1 MKKEWG
7 IKDILIALLGEGLLF
22 GTLILSVIIRDSESF
37 VLRYPIEVRNIFMG
51 ILYIGFVICGLLVIC
66 EGLLKINFR
75 DCRIL
80 PIKIKTIWIILAFIM
95 PLLVSGVLLCFPG
108 EWLNIEFS
116 ADNVITTLSFTLM
129 FFGIAAPIVEEMIFR
144 GMMLTVFEKKWNRE
158 IAIFLSSLLFGIGH
172 IIGQKM
178 ELRDFFI
185 MALAASLIGA
195 ILAIVTFITESI
207 WSSVVMH
214 MVWNIII
221 MGQIIS
227 IGGVRPLYSR
237 YNYTFNSDSV
247 LLTGG
252 AFGIEASL
260 PSIIINIIFLIIV
273 WRYYGKKMKSNY
285 KSFIIKH

>member
-1 MKKEWG
+1 MKKEWR
-7 IKDILIALLGEGLLF
+7 IKEILIALLGEGLLF
-22 GTLILSVIIRDSESF
+22 GALSLSVIIRDSESL

-75 DCRIL
+75 ECRIL

-95 PLLVSGVLLCFPG
+95 PLFVSGVLLCFPG
-108 EWLNIEFS
+108 EWVNIEFS
-116 ADNVITTLSFTLM
+116 TANVITTLSFTLV

-158 IAIFLSSLLFGIGH
+158 AAIFLSSLLFGAGH
-172 IIGQKM
+172 LIGQKM
-178 ELRDFFI
+178 GLRDFLI
-185 MALAASLIGA
+185 MALSASLIGA

-207 WSSVVMH
+207 WSSVVIH

-260 PSIIINIIFLIIV
+260 PSIVINTIFLIIV
-273 WRYYGKKMKSNY
+273 WKLWKKEDKNNC
-285 KSFIIKH
+285 

>member
-158 IAIFLSSLLFGIGH
+158 IAIFFSSLLFGIGH

>member
-7 IKDILIALLGEGLLF
+7 IKDILISFLGIGLLF
-22 GTLILSVIIRDSESF
+22 GALILSGAIKDSESL
-37 VLRYPIEVRNIFMG
+37 VWRYPIEIRNILMG
-51 ILYIGFVICGLLVIC
+51 ILYISFVIFGLLIIC
-66 EGLLKINFR
+66 KGLLKINFK

-80 PIKIKTIWIILAFIM
+80 PIKIKALWIVFAFIM
-95 PLLVSGVLLCFPG
+95 PLFVSGVLLCFPG

-116 ADNVITTLSFTLM
+116 TANIITTLSFTLI

-144 GMMLTVFEKKWNRE
+144 GMMLTVFERKWNKGV
-158 IAIFLSSLLFGIGH
+158 AIVLTSVLFGIIH

-178 ELRDFFI
+178 GLKDFLI
-185 MALAASLIGA
+185 MTLSASLIGA

-207 WSSVVMH
+207 WSSVIIH

-237 YNYTFNSDSV
+237 YNYTFDSDSF

-260 PSIIINIIFLIIV
+260 PVMIINIIFLIIV
-273 WRYYGKKMKSNY
+273 WKLWKKEDNK
-285 KSFIIKH
+285 FA

>member
-7 IKDILIALLGEGLLF
+7 IKDVLIVLLGEGLLF
-22 GTLILSVIIRDSESF
+22 GALILSVAIKDSESL
-37 VLRYPIEVRNIFMG
+37 VWRYPIEIRNILMG
-51 ILYIGFVICGLLVIC
+51 ILYISFVIFGLLIIC
-66 EGLLKINFR
+66 KGLLKINFK

-80 PIKIKTIWIILAFIM
+80 PIKIKALWIVFAFIM
-95 PLLVSGVLLCFPG
+95 PLLVSGILLCFPG

-116 ADNVITTLSFTLM
+116 TANVITTLSFTLV

-158 IAIFLSSLLFGIGH
+158 IAIFLSSLLFGVGH

-178 ELRDFFI
+178 GLRDFLI
-185 MALAASLIGA
+185 MTLAAGLIGA
-195 ILAIVTFITESI
+195 TLSLVTFITESI
-207 WSSVVMH
+207 WSSVVIH

-237 YNYTFNSDSV
+237 YNYIFNSDSV

-260 PSIIINIIFLIIV
+260 PSIIINIIFLITV
-273 WRYYGKKMKSNY
+273 WRLWKKDEK
-285 KSFIIKH
+285 

>member
-7 IKDILIALLGEGLLF
+7 IKDVLIVLLGEALLF
-22 GTLILSVIIRDSESF
+22 GALILSVVIRDSQPL
-37 VLRYPIEVRNIFMG
+37 VIYPMEVRNIFMG
-51 ILYIGFVICGLLVIC
+51 ILYISFVICGLLVIC

-80 PIKIKTIWIILAFIM
+80 PIKIKTLWIVIAFIM
-95 PLLVSGVLLCFPG
+95 PLLVSGILLCFPG

-116 ADNVITTLSFTLM
+116 LSDTITTLSFTLM
-129 FFGIAAPIVEEMIFR
+129 FFGISAPIVEEMIFR
-144 GMMLTVFEKKWNRE
+144 GMMLTVFEKKWNKG
-158 IAIFLSSLLFGIGH
+158 IAILFSSLLFGAGH
-172 IIGQKM
+172 LIGQKM
-178 ELRDFFI
+178 GIRDFLI
-185 MALAASLIGA
+185 MTLSAGLIGA

-207 WSSVVMH
+207 WSSVIIH
-214 MVWNIII
+214 MIWNIII

-237 YNYTFNSDSV
+237 YNYTFNSDSF

-260 PSIIINIIFLIIV
+260 PSIILHIIFLIIV
-273 WRYYGKKMKSNY
+273 WKLWKKEDKR
-285 KSFIIKH
+285 

>member
-7 IKDILIALLGEGLLF
+7 IKDVLIVLLGEGLLF
-22 GTLILSVIIRDSESF
+22 GALILSVAIKDSESL
-37 VLRYPIEVRNIFMG
+37 VWRYPIEIRNIFMG

-116 ADNVITTLSFTLM
+116 TANVITTLSFTLV

-144 GMMLTVFEKKWNRE
+144 GMMLTVFEKKWNKG
-158 IAIFLSSLLFGIGH
+158 IAILFSSLLFGAGH
-172 IIGQKM
+172 LIGQKM
-178 ELRDFFI
+178 RIRDFLI
-185 MALAASLIGA
+185 MTLSAGLIGA

-207 WSSVVMH
+207 WSSVIIH
-214 MVWNIII
+214 MIWNIII

-237 YNYTFNSDSV
+237 YNYTFNSDSF

-260 PSIIINIIFLIIV
+260 PSIILNIIFLIIV
-273 WRYYGKKMKSNY
+273 WKLWKKEDKR
-285 KSFIIKH
+285 

>member
-7 IKDILIALLGEGLLF
+7 IKDIFIAFLGIGLLF
-22 GTLILSVIIRDSESF
+22 GALILSVAIRDSESLVF
-37 VLRYPIEVRNIFMG
+37 RYPIEVRNILMG
-51 ILYIGFVICGLLVIC
+51 ILYIGFVICGLLVVC

-80 PIKIKTIWIILAFIM
+80 PIKVKTIWIILAFIM
-95 PLLVSGVLLCFPG
+95 PLLVSGILLCFPG

-116 ADNVITTLSFTLM
+116 TANVITTLSFTLM
-129 FFGIAAPIVEEMIFR
+129 FFGVGAPIVEEMIFR
-144 GMMLTVFEKKWNRE
+144 GMMLTVFEKKWNKGA
-158 IAIFLSSLLFGIGH
+158 AIVLTSVLFGVIH
-172 IIGQKM
+172 LIGQKM
-178 ELRDFFI
+178 GLRDFLI
-185 MALAASLIGA
+185 MTLSVSLIGA

-207 WSSVVMH
+207 WSSVVIH

-237 YNYTFNSDSV
+237 YNYTFNSDSF

-260 PSIIINIIFLIIV
+260 PVIIINIIFLIIV
-273 WRYYGKKMKSNY
+273 WKLWKKEDNKFS
-285 KSFIIKH
+285 

>member
-1 MKKEWG
+1 MKKEWR
-7 IKDILIALLGEGLLF
+7 IKEILIALLGEGLLF
-22 GTLILSVIIRDSESF
+22 GALSLSVVIRDSESL

-75 DCRIL
+75 ECRIL

-95 PLLVSGVLLCFPG
+95 PLFVSGVLLCFPG
-108 EWLNIEFS
+108 EWVNIEFS
-116 ADNVITTLSFTLM
+116 TANVITTLSFTLV

-144 GMMLTVFEKKWNRE
+144 GMMLTVFEKKRNRE
-158 IAIFLSSLLFGIGH
+158 AAIFLSSLLFGAGH
-172 IIGQKM
+172 LIGQKM
-178 ELRDFFI
+178 GLRDFLI
-185 MALAASLIGA
+185 MALSASLIGA

-207 WSSVVMH
+207 WSSVVIH

-260 PSIIINIIFLIIV
+260 PSIVINTIFLIIV
-273 WRYYGKKMKSNY
+273 WKLWKKEDKNNC
-285 KSFIIKH
+285 

>member
-7 IKDILIALLGEGLLF
+7 IKDIFIAFLGIGLLF
-22 GTLILSVIIRDSESF
+22 GALILSVAIRDSESL
-37 VLRYPIEVRNIFMG
+37 VLRYPIEMRNIFMG
-51 ILYIGFVICGLLVIC
+51 ILYISFVIFGLLIIC
-66 EGLLKINFR
+66 KGLLKINFR

-95 PLLVSGVLLCFPG
+95 PLLISGILLCFPG

-116 ADNVITTLSFTLM
+116 TANVITTLSFTLM
-129 FFGIAAPIVEEMIFR
+129 FFGVGAPIVEEMIFR
-144 GMMLTVFEKKWNRE
+144 GMMLTVFEKKWNKGA
-158 IAIFLSSLLFGIGH
+158 AIVLTSVLFGVIH
-172 IIGQKM
+172 LIGQKM
-178 ELRDFFI
+178 GLRDFLI
-185 MALAASLIGA
+185 MTLSVSLIGA

-207 WSSVVMH
+207 WSSVVIH

-221 MGQIIS
+221 MGQIVS

-237 YNYTFNSDSV
+237 YNYTFNSDSF

-260 PSIIINIIFLIIV
+260 PSIVVNIIFLIIV
-273 WRYYGKKMKSNY
+273 WKLWKKEDNK
-285 KSFIIKH
+285 FA

>member
-7 IKDILIALLGEGLLF
+7 IKDVLIVLLGEGLLF
-22 GTLILSVIIRDSESF
+22 GALILSVAIKDSESL
-37 VLRYPIEVRNIFMG
+37 VWRYPIEIRNILMG
-51 ILYIGFVICGLLVIC
+51 ILYISFVIFGLLIIC
-66 EGLLKINFR
+66 KGLLKINFK

-80 PIKIKTIWIILAFIM
+80 PIKIKALWIVFAFIM
-95 PLLVSGVLLCFPG
+95 PLLVSGILLCFPG

-116 ADNVITTLSFTLM
+116 TANVITTLSFTLV

-158 IAIFLSSLLFGIGH
+158 AAIFLSSLLFGAGH
-172 IIGQKM
+172 LIGQKM
-178 ELRDFFI
+178 GLRDFLI
-185 MALAASLIGA
+185 MALSASLIGA

-207 WSSVVMH
+207 WSSVVVIH

-260 PSIIINIIFLIIV
+260 PSIIINIIFLITV
-273 WRYYGKKMKSNY
+273 WRLWKKDEK
-285 KSFIIKH
+285 

>member
-1 MKKEWG
+1 MKKERG
-7 IKDILIALLGEGLLF
+7 IKDIFIAFLGIGLLF
-22 GTLILSVIIRDSESF
+22 GALILSVAIRDSESF

-51 ILYIGFVICGLLVIC
+51 ILYISFVICGLLVIC

-80 PIKIKTIWIILAFIM
+80 PIRIKTLWIIIAFIM
-95 PLLVSGVLLCFPG
+95 PLLVSGILLCFPG

-116 ADNVITTLSFTLM
+116 TANVITTLSFTLM
-129 FFGIAAPIVEEMIFR
+129 FFGISAPIVKEMIFR
-144 GMMLTVFEKKWNRE
+144 GMMLTVFEKKWNKGA
-158 IAIFLSSLLFGIGH
+158 AIVLTSVLFGIIH
-172 IIGQKM
+172 LIGQKM
-178 ELRDFFI
+178 GLRDFLI
-185 MALAASLIGA
+185 MTLSVSLIGA

-207 WSSVVMH
+207 WSSVVIH
-214 MVWNIII
+214 MVWNIVI

-252 AFGIEASL
+252 TFGIGSSL
-260 PSIIINIIFLIIV
+260 PAIVINIIFLIIV
-273 WRYYGKKMKSNY
+273 WKLWKKEEIN
-285 KSFIIKH
+285 

>member
-1 MKKEWG
+1 MKKEWR
-7 IKDILIALLGEGLLF
+7 IKDILITLLGEGLLF
-22 GTLILSVIIRDSESF
+22 GALILSVVIRDSESL

-51 ILYIGFVICGLLVIC
+51 ILYISFVICGLLVIC

-75 DCRIL
+75 ECRIL

-95 PLLVSGVLLCFPG
+95 PLFVSGVLLCFPG
-108 EWLNIEFS
+108 EWVNIEFS
-116 ADNVITTLSFTLM
+116 TANVITTLSFTLV

-158 IAIFLSSLLFGIGH
+158 AAIFLSSLLFGAGH
-172 IIGQKM
+172 LIGQKM
-178 ELRDFFI
+178 GLRDFLI
-185 MALAASLIGA
+185 MALSASLIGA

-207 WSSVVMH
+207 WSSVVIH

-260 PSIIINIIFLIIV
+260 PSIVINTIFLIIV
-273 WRYYGKKMKSNY
+273 WKLWKKEDKNNC
-285 KSFIIKH
+285 

>member
-1 MKKEWG
+1 MKKEWR
-7 IKDILIALLGEGLLF
+7 IKEILIALLGEGLLF
-22 GTLILSVIIRDSESF
+22 GALSLSVVIRDSESL

-75 DCRIL
+75 ECRIL

-95 PLLVSGVLLCFPG
+95 PLFVSGVLLCFPG
-108 EWLNIEFS
+108 EWVNIEFS
-116 ADNVITTLSFTLM
+116 TANVITTLSFTLV

-158 IAIFLSSLLFGIGH
+158 AAIFLSSLLFGAGH
-172 IIGQKM
+172 LIGQKM
-178 ELRDFFI
+178 GLRDFLI
-185 MALAASLIGA
+185 MALSASLIGA

-207 WSSVVMH
+207 WSSVVIH

-260 PSIIINIIFLIIV
+260 PSIVINTIFLIIV
-273 WRYYGKKMKSNY
+273 WKLWKKEDKNNC
-285 KSFIIKH
+285 

>member
-1 MKKEWG
+1 MKKEWR
-7 IKDILIALLGEGLLF
+7 IKEILIALLGEGLLF
-22 GTLILSVIIRDSESF
+22 GALILSVVIRDSESL
-37 VLRYPIEVRNIFMG
+37 VLIYPIEVRNIFMG

-75 DCRIL
+75 ECRIL

-116 ADNVITTLSFTLM
+116 TANVITTLSFTLV

-158 IAIFLSSLLFGIGH
+158 AAIFLSSLLFGAGH
-172 IIGQKM
+172 LIGQKM
-178 ELRDFFI
+178 GLRDFLI
-185 MALAASLIGA
+185 MALSASLIGA

-207 WSSVVMH
+207 WSSVVIH

-260 PSIIINIIFLIIV
+260 SSIVINIIFLIIV
-273 WRYYGKKMKSNY
+273 WKLWKKEDKNNY
-285 KSFIIKH
+285 

>member
-1 MKKEWG
+1 MGKEWG

-22 GTLILSVIIRDSESF
+22 GALILSVVIRDSKPL
-37 VLRYPIEVRNIFMG
+37 VIYPMEVRNIFMG
-51 ILYIGFVICGLLVIC
+51 ILYISFAICGLLVIC

-80 PIKIKTIWIILAFIM
+80 PIKIKTLWIVIAFVM
-95 PLLVSGVLLCFPG
+95 PLLVSGILLCFPG

-116 ADNVITTLSFTLM
+116 LSDTLTTLSFTLM
-129 FFGIAAPIVEEMIFR
+129 FFGISAPIVEEMIFR
-144 GMMLTVFEKKWNRE
+144 GMMLTVFEKKWNKG
-158 IAIFLSSLLFGIGH
+158 IAILFSSLLFGAGH
-172 IIGQKM
+172 LIGQRM
-178 ELRDFFI
+178 GIRDFLL
-185 MALAASLIGA
+185 MTLSAGLIGA

-207 WSSVVMH
+207 WSSVIIH

-221 MGQIIS
+221 MGQIVS

-252 AFGIEASL
+252 TFGIEASL
-260 PSIIINIIFLIIV
+260 PVMIINIIFLIIV
-273 WRYYGKKMKSNY
+273 WKLWKKEE
-285 KSFIIKH
+285 IK

>member
-1 MKKEWG
+1 MKKEWR
-7 IKDILIALLGEGLLF
+7 IKDILITLLGEGLLF
-22 GTLILSVIIRDSESF
+22 GALILSVVIRDSESL

-51 ILYIGFVICGLLVIC
+51 ILYISFVICGLLVIC

-75 DCRIL
+75 ECRIL

-95 PLLVSGVLLCFPG
+95 PSLVSGILLCFPG

-116 ADNVITTLSFTLM
+116 TANVITTLSFTLV

-158 IAIFLSSLLFGIGH
+158 AAIFLSSLLFGAGH
-172 IIGQKM
+172 LIGQKM
-178 ELRDFFI
+178 GLRDFLI
-185 MALAASLIGA
+185 MALSASLIGA

-207 WSSVVMH
+207 WSSVVIH

-260 PSIIINIIFLIIV
+260 PSIVINTIFLIIV
-273 WRYYGKKMKSNY
+273 WKLWKKEDKNNC
-285 KSFIIKH
+285 

>member
-7 IKDILIALLGEGLLF
+7 IKDIFIAFLGIGLLF
-22 GTLILSVIIRDSESF
+22 GALILSVAIRDSESL
-37 VLRYPIEVRNIFMG
+37 VLRYPIEMRNIFMG

-80 PIKIKTIWIILAFIM
+80 PIKIKTIWIVIAFVM
-95 PLLVSGVLLCFPG
+95 PLLVSGILLCFPG

-116 ADNVITTLSFTLM
+116 LSDTITTLSFTLM
-129 FFGIAAPIVEEMIFR
+129 FFGISAPIVEEMIFR
-144 GMMLTVFEKKWNRE
+144 GMMLTVFEKKWNKG
-158 IAIFLSSLLFGIGH
+158 IAILFSSLLFGAGH
-172 IIGQKM
+172 LIGQKM
-178 ELRDFFI
+178 GIRDFLI
-185 MALAASLIGA
+185 MTLSAGLIGA

-207 WSSVVMH
+207 WSSVIIH
-214 MVWNIII
+214 MIWNIII

-237 YNYTFNSDSV
+237 YNYTFNSDSF

-260 PSIIINIIFLIIV
+260 PSIILNIIFLIIV
-273 WRYYGKKMKSNY
+273 WKLWKKEDKR
-285 KSFIIKH
+285 

>member
-7 IKDILIALLGEGLLF
+7 IKDVLIALLGEGLLF
-22 GTLILSVIIRDSESF
+22 GALILSVAIKDSESL
-37 VLRYPIEVRNIFMG
+37 VRRYPIEIRNILMG
-51 ILYIGFVICGLLVIC
+51 ILYISFVIFGLLIIC
-66 EGLLKINFR
+66 KGLLKINFR

-95 PLLVSGVLLCFPG
+95 PLLVSGILLCFPG

-116 ADNVITTLSFTLM
+116 TANMITTLSLTLV

-185 MALAASLIGA
+185 MSLSAGLIGA
-195 ILAIVTFITESI
+195 TLSLVTFITESI
-207 WSSVVMH
+207 WSSVVIH

-237 YNYTFNSDSV
+237 YNYTFNSDSF

-260 PSIIINIIFLIIV
+260 PSIVINIIFLTIV
-273 WRYYGKKMKSNY
+273 WKLWKRR
-285 KSFIIKH
+285 

>member
-7 IKDILIALLGEGLLF
+7 IKDIFIAFLGIGLLF
-22 GTLILSVIIRDSESF
+22 GALILSVAIRDSESL
-37 VLRYPIEVRNIFMG
+37 VLRYPIEMRNIFMG

-95 PLLVSGVLLCFPG
+95 PLFVSGVLLCFPG

-116 ADNVITTLSFTLM
+116 TANVITTLSFTLM
-129 FFGIAAPIVEEMIFR
+129 FFGVGAPIVEEMIFR
-144 GMMLTVFEKKWNRE
+144 GMMLTVFEKKWNKGA
-158 IAIFLSSLLFGIGH
+158 AIVLTSVLFGVIH
-172 IIGQKM
+172 FIGQKM
-178 ELRDFFI
+178 GLRDFLI
-185 MALAASLIGA
+185 MTLSVSLIGA

-207 WSSVVMH
+207 WSSVVIH

-221 MGQIIS
+221 MGQIVS

-237 YNYTFNSDSV
+237 YNYTFNSDSF

-252 AFGIEASL
+252 VFGIEASL
-260 PSIIINIIFLIIV
+260 PSIVVNIIFLIIV
-273 WRYYGKKMKSNY
+273 WKLWKKEDNK
-285 KSFIIKH
+285 FA